1 VIDDCSNPGTN
12 CRRFRKRIDTRKT
25 HRRSLTTLG
34 CEGLTPTRR
43 SSGFAKPQSPQ
54 PVDLPPTKAECSSK
68 IFHIQNTKYD
78 YNGIELQTRPASMTL
93 RRELNCSALIAEVK
107 RQRALDARLQSRNR
121 ERLNSQIVNAPIGIV
136 ILKSNKP
143 PSAHNRVA
151 PNSRS
156 LATENEA
163 TAILQGMQQKNS
175 NFQCRA
181 RE

>member
-1 VIDDCSNPGTN
+1 MIDDCSNPGTN
-12 CRRFRKRIDTRKT
+12 CRRFRKRIETTKT

-54 PVDLPPTKAECSSK
+54 VDLPPTKAECSSTF
-68 IFHIQNTKYD
+68 FHFRNTNYD
-78 YNGIELQTRPASMTL
+78 YDGIELQTRPASMTL
-93 RRELNCSALIAEVK
+93 RRELNCSTLIAEVK

-156 LATENEA
+156 LDTTNEA
-163 TAILQGMQQKNS
+163 TAILQGMQQKIPT
-175 NFQCRA
+175 A
-181 RE
+181 L